1 MPIPDGPRDT
11 FEAEVV
17 ERFGFLPN
25 FYRAAQ
31 PSPDLRQQLWGFTK
45 AGYLDNPM
53 PSLFKERLFVWLS
66 RFCPIRY
73 SIVRHVGFLLGP
85 PHGHAAGDAVA
96 EPQSPEAVGEL
107 LRKPSPWQRDMLP
120 VYALLEA
127 RTKPIDQWPDAG
139 TELEDALFAC
149 AASIFVEPARSQL
162 ARHAVERALGA
173 RGFELFSGML
183 AFVRT
188 AHYWTMLHPDI
199 EAEDDMRQWMDGH
212 EELARLLLEDPE
224 AERCEMGGHLF
235 AELTSLRDLH
245 ERQELERAQH
255 ALEEKDRQ
263 KDRFIAVLGHELRNP
278 LAAIRASVDAMTL
291 LGAKDARTAR
301 LIERVDRQ
309 TTALSRMVVDLLDAS
324 RIALGKLSLE
334 IERLDLAELVA
345 DMLAEQQ
352 PRAQDA
358 GLELLADVAAGPLLV
373 EADPVRLRQILD
385 NLVGNAIKFTPAGGK
400 IGVSLVEDGSSVAVA
415 VRDSGVGFDAQLAR
429 EMFEPFAQRDQ
440 GRDRAAGGL
449 GLGLAIARRLAELH
463 NGSLSAASDGP
474 GHGAVFTLTLPDAAQ
489 RDAVTGA
496 DPAPARVR
504 TVLLV
509 EDNRDAADSLAE
521 LLDLTGIRVA
531 VARAGPEAIV
541 LALQLVPD
549 LIVCDLGLP
558 GEMDGLAVARTC
570 RAEEALRSTRLVA
583 LSGYSSPQDHADAR
597 EAGFEYLLTK
607 PLTREALARMTGAT
621 PSAGRGAR
629 PGD

>member
-1 MPIPDGPRDT
+1 MANSDGPHDT

-107 LRKPSPWQRDMLP
+107 LRRPSPWQRDMLP

-127 RTKPIDQWPDAG
+127 RTKPIDQWPDPG

-188 AHYWTMLHPDI
+188 AHYWTMLHPDL

-245 ERQELERAQH
+245 ERAQR

-291 LGAKDARTAR
+291 LGAQDARAAR

-334 IERLDLAELVA
+334 SERLDLAGLLS

-358 GLELLADVAAGPLLV
+358 GLALLTDVTGAPVLV

-385 NLVGNAIKFTPAGGK
+385 NLVGNAIKFTPAGGT
-400 IGVSLVEDGSSVAVA
+400 IRIALVEDGTRVAVA

-463 NGSLSAASDGP
+463 GGSLSATSDGP
-474 GHGAVFTLTLPDAAQ
+474 GQGAVFTLTMPAARPDA
-489 RDAVTGA
+489 VPGP
-496 DPAPARVR
+496 DPSTPRVR
-504 TVLLV
+504 TVLIV

-521 LLDLTGIRVA
+521 LLDLTGMRVA

-541 LALQLVPD
+541 LAHQIVPD
-549 LIVCDLGLP
+549 LILCDLGLP

-570 RAEEALRSTRLVA
+570 RADEALRSIRLVA

-597 EAGFEYLLTK
+597 EAGFEYLLAK
-607 PLTREALARMTGAT
+607 PLTREALARMTGTT
-621 PSAGRGAR
+621 PSAGPGAPR
-629 PGD
+629 AG